1 MFVVMFDPM
10 GENSYPDGSY
20 PDGKIESVVKNH
32 IERYNQF
39 KTDEFFMKND
49 FTIYVSNELYYMYL
63 RVAIKDGLIS
73 HEEVSLQYR
82 ENEKLHTVTFDK
94 NGKTTCKHPFSYMEY
109 FLFKL
114 LPNSCKLSDTVKN
127 RFPK

>member
-1 MFVVMFDPM
+1 MFDPM
-10 GENSYPDGSY
+10 GESSY

-32 IERYNQF
+32 IEQYNQF
-39 KTDEFFMKND
+39 KTDEFFVKND

-73 HEEVSLQYR
+73 HEEVSLQYK
-82 ENEKLHTVTFDK
+82 ENGKFCTVIFDK
-94 NGKTTCKHPFSYMEY
+94 NGRTTCNHPFSYMER

-114 LPNSCKLSDTVKN
+114 LPNSCNPSNAIKE
-127 RFPK
+127 RFIK